1 MYTIN
6 LEDMVFIG
14 CHGCTLAEK
23 GRQREF
29 RVTVILEMDLLK
41 VIQTDRPEDT
51 TDWTP
56 VRSIVERVITGTP
69 RNTVETLAGRI
80 AYIALREHPKLDA
93 VTVTVS
99 KPDEWDDKNGVPS
112 ATVGFTRCI
121 LGRLVFRE

>member
-1 MYTIN
+1 MTTIN
-6 LEDMVFIG
+6 LEDMVFTG

-29 RVTVILEMDLLK
+29 GVSMVLEMDLLP
-41 VIQTDRPEDT
+41 VIQSDRPADT

-56 VRSIVERVITGTP
+56 VRDIAEKVITGTP

-80 AYIALREHPKLDA
+80 VYYTLQQFPKLDA
-93 VTVTVS
+93 VTVVVT
-99 KPDEWDDKNGVPS
+99 KPDEWDDKNGVPGT
-112 ATVGFTRCI
+112 TVRFTRCI